1 MFAAFSCWLTAAAV
15 PRCVA
20 ARSGRRDAPDLWAGR
35 RTPRC
40 FYRSGFSQSGT
51 LKGSGGGVRKRS
63 VGVRAWARL
72 LGLEKTVVEA
82 VEEED
87 GAIVIWRAAELES
100 AGSLRALPRRCP
112 GYDLGEG
119 RRRWRA
125 LDLGTTLCFL
135 EADAPRV
142 ECKEHGVVVA
152 AVPWA
157 RHDAWF
163 TRSFDDTAAWLA
175 VNTSKTA
182 ICQLLRIAWRTVGRI
197 CERVSA
203 EANAGRDLFANL
215 TELGFDEISIR
226 KGQKYLTVVVDH
238 HTGRLVWAAF
248 GRDRKTVE
256 KFLDLLGEERCQQIR
271 LVSCDDADWITRPI
285 SERCPDAVICL
296 DPWHI
301 VKAATDA
308 LDDVRRQVWNEARRS
323 GNKQLAKQLKGARF
337 ALWKRPENLTDR
349 QQAKLAFIQKLNA
362 PIYRAY
368 LLKEQLR
375 GIYHAA
381 SIEDALKLLDA
392 WLKWAR
398 RCRLEPFVKL
408 ARRITEQRSRVEAAL
423 RHSLS
428 NARVEQVNTQIRL
441 IVRRGFGYR
450 SPEAV
455 IALAM
460 LSLGG
465 LCPPLPGR

>member
-1 MFAAFSCWLTAAAV
+1 M
-15 PRCVA
+15 
-20 ARSGRRDAPDLWAGR
+20 
-35 RTPRC
+35 
-40 FYRSGFSQSGT
+40 
-51 LKGSGGGVRKRS
+51 
-63 VGVRAWARL
+63 
-72 LGLEKTVVEA
+72 LGLEKAVVEA

-87 GAIVIWRAAELES
+87 GAIVISVRPHARQLD
-100 AGSLRALPRRCP
+100 RCPHCRRRCP

-125 LDLGTTLCFL
+125 LDLGTTLCLL

-142 ECKEHGVVVA
+142 ECKQHGVVVA

-157 RHDAWF
+157 RHDAGF
-163 TRSFDDTAAWLA
+163 TRSFHDTAAWLA

-203 EANAGRDLFANL
+203 EAKAGLDLYANL

-238 HTGRLVWAAF
+238 HTGRLVWASF

-256 KFLDLLGEERCQQIR
+256 KFLNLLGEERLQQIR

-285 SERCPDAVICL
+285 AERCPNAEICL

-308 LDDVRRQVWNEARRS
+308 LDEIRREVWNEARRS

-337 ALWKRPENLTDR
+337 APWKRPENLTGR
-349 QQAKLAFIQKLNA
+349 QQAKLAFIQTLNA

-375 GIYHAA
+375 GIHHAA
-381 SIEDALKLLDA
+381 VTEDALALLEA

-398 RCRLEPFVKL
+398 RCRLKPFVKL
-408 ARRITEQRSRVEAAL
+408 ARRITDQRHNVEAAL
-423 RHSLS
+423 QHSLS
-428 NARVEQVNTQIRL
+428 NARVEQVNTQ
-441 IVRRGFGYR
+441 
-450 SPEAV
+450 SA
-455 IALAM
+455 
-460 LSLGG
+460 
-465 LCPPLPGR
+465 

>member
-1 MFAAFSCWLTAAAV
+1 V
-15 PRCVA
+15 
-20 ARSGRRDAPDLWAGR
+20 RS
-35 RTPRC
+35 
-40 FYRSGFSQSGT
+40 
-51 LKGSGGGVRKRS
+51 KS
-63 VGVRAWARL
+63 VGVRAWART

-82 VEEED
+82 VEEDEKQ
-87 GAIVIWRAAELES
+87 GAIVIWVRPVFS
-100 AGSLRALPRRCP
+100 QRDRCPHCRRRCP
-112 GYDLGEG
+112 GYDQGEG

-142 ECKEHGVVVA
+142 ACKQHGVVVA

-163 TRSFDDTAAWLA
+163 TSAFDDTAAWLA
-175 VNTSKTA
+175 VNTSKAA
-182 ICQLLRIAWRTVGRI
+182 ICELLRIAWRTVGRI
-197 CERVSA
+197 CARVSA
-203 EANAGRDLFANL
+203 EARAGRDLYANL
-215 TELGFDEISIR
+215 TKLGFDEISIR

-256 KFLDLLGEERCQQIR
+256 KFLDLLGEERCKQIQ
-271 LVSCDDADWITRPI
+271 LVSCDDADWITLPI
-285 SERCPDAVICL
+285 AERCPNAEICL

-308 LDDVRRQVWNEARRS
+308 LDEVRRQVWNEARRS

-349 QQAKLAFIQKLNA
+349 QQAKLAFIQTLNA

-375 GIYHAA
+375 AIYHADTT
-381 SIEDALKLLDA
+381 EEALALLDS

-408 ARRITEQRSRVEAAL
+408 AKRITQQRAKIEAAV
-423 RHSLS
+423 RHSLA

-441 IVRRGFGYR
+441 IIRRGFGYH

-465 LCPPLPGR
+465 LCPPLPGRSHNPRIRQ

>member
-1 MFAAFSCWLTAAAV
+1 
-15 PRCVA
+15 
-20 ARSGRRDAPDLWAGR
+20 
-35 RTPRC
+35 
-40 FYRSGFSQSGT
+40 
-51 LKGSGGGVRKRS
+51 
-63 VGVRAWARL
+63 L

-82 VEEED
+82 VDEED
-87 GAIVIWRAAELES
+87 GAIVVAVRPRYS
-100 AGSLRALPRRCP
+100 QRDRCPHCRRRCP

-125 LDLGTTLCFL
+125 LDLGTTFCFL

-142 ECKEHGVVVA
+142 ECREHGVVVA

-157 RHDAWF
+157 RHDAGF
-163 TRSFDDTAAWLA
+163 TRSFDDQAAWLA

-182 ICQLLRIAWRTVGRI
+182 ICQLLRIAWRTVGRV
-197 CERVSA
+197 CERVTA
-203 EANAGRDLFANL
+203 EAKAGRDLFQNL
-215 TELGFDEISIR
+215 TKLGFDEISIR

-238 HTGRLVWAAF
+238 HTGRLVWAAP

-256 KFLDLLGEERCQQIR
+256 KFLDLLGEERCQQIQ
-271 LVSCDDADWITRPI
+271 LVSCDDADWITLPI
-285 SERCPDAVICL
+285 AERCPNAVICL

-308 LDDVRRQVWNEARRS
+308 LDEIRREVWNQARRS
-323 GNKQLAKQLKGARF
+323 GNKQLAKDLKGARF
-337 ALWKRPENLTDR
+337 ALWKKPEKLTDC
-349 QQAKLAFIQKLNA
+349 QQAKLAWIATLNA

-375 GIYHAA
+375 AVYHAD
-381 SIEDALKLLDA
+381 SVNDALELLDR

-408 ARRITEQRSRVEAAL
+408 ARRITQQRSKVEASL
-423 RHSLS
+423 RHDLS
-428 NARVEQVNTQIRL
+428 NARVEQVNTQLRL
-441 IVRRGFGYR
+441 IIRRAFGFHSY
-450 SPEAV
+450 EAP

>member
-1 MFAAFSCWLTAAAV
+1 MRPTSGQEG
-15 PRCVA
+15 
-20 ARSGRRDAPDLWAGR
+20 ARRGASTVLACHRQERW
-35 RTPRC
+35 
-40 FYRSGFSQSGT
+40 
-51 LKGSGGGVRKRS
+51 KGSGGGVRKRS

-82 VEEED
+82 VDEED
-87 GAIVIWRAAELES
+87 GAIVVAVRPRYS
-100 AGSLRALPRRCP
+100 QRDRCPHCRRRCP

-125 LDLGTTLCFL
+125 LDLGTTFCFL

-142 ECKEHGVVVA
+142 ECREHGVVVA

-157 RHDAWF
+157 RHDAGF
-163 TRSFDDTAAWLA
+163 TRSFDDQAAWLA

-182 ICQLLRIAWRTVGRI
+182 ICQLLRIAWRTVGRV
-197 CERVSA
+197 CERVTA
-203 EANAGRDLFANL
+203 EAKAGRDLFQNL
-215 TELGFDEISIR
+215 TKLGFDEISIR

-238 HTGRLVWAAF
+238 HTGRLVWAAP

-256 KFLDLLGEERCQQIR
+256 KFLDLLGEERCQQIQ
-271 LVSCDDADWITRPI
+271 LVSCDDADWITLPI
-285 SERCPDAVICL
+285 AERCPNAVICL

-308 LDDVRRQVWNEARRS
+308 LDEIRREVWNQARRS
-323 GNKQLAKQLKGARF
+323 GNKQLAKDLKGARF
-337 ALWKRPENLTDR
+337 ALWKKPEKLTDR
-349 QQAKLAFIQKLNA
+349 QQAKLAWIATLNA

-375 GIYHAA
+375 AVYHAD
-381 SIEDALKLLDA
+381 SVNDALELLDR

-408 ARRITEQRSRVEAAL
+408 ARRITQQRSKVEASL
-423 RHSLS
+423 RHDLS
-428 NARVEQVNTQIRL
+428 NARVEQVNTQLRL
-441 IVRRGFGYR
+441 IIRRAFGFHSY
-450 SPEAV
+450 EAP

>member
-1 MFAAFSCWLTAAAV
+1 M
-15 PRCVA
+15 
-20 ARSGRRDAPDLWAGR
+20 
-35 RTPRC
+35 
-40 FYRSGFSQSGT
+40 
-51 LKGSGGGVRKRS
+51 RKRS

-82 VEEED
+82 VEQQD
-87 GAIVIWRAAELES
+87 GAIVISVRPHARQLD
-100 AGSLRALPRRCP
+100 RCPHCRRRCP

-135 EADAPRV
+135 EGDAPRV
-142 ECKEHGVVVA
+142 QCRHHGVVVA

-157 RHDAWF
+157 RHDAGF
-163 TRSFDDTAAWLA
+163 TRSFEDTTAWLT

-182 ICQLLRIAWRTVGRI
+182 ICHLLRIAWRTVGRV
-197 CERVSA
+197 CERVA
-203 EANAGRDLFANL
+203 GEAKAGRDLFQNL
-215 TELGFDEISIR
+215 TRLGFDEISIR

-238 HTGRLVWAAF
+238 HTGRLVWAHA

-256 KFLDLLGEERCQQIR
+256 KFLDLLGAERCKQIL
-271 LVSCDDADWITRPI
+271 LVSCDDADWITLPV
-285 SERCPDAVICL
+285 SERCPGAVICL

-308 LDDVRRQVWNEARRS
+308 LDEIRRAVWNEARHT
-323 GNKQLAKQLKGARF
+323 GNKQLAKDLKGARF
-337 ALWKRPENLTDR
+337 ALWKKPENLTER
-349 QQAKLAFIQKLNA
+349 QQAKLAWIQTLNA

-375 GIYHAA
+375 QIYHAD
-381 SIEDALKLLDA
+381 SLHDALALLDA

-398 RCRLEPFVKL
+398 RSRLKPFVKL
-408 ARRITEQRSRVEAAL
+408 ARRITQQRSKVEAAL
-423 RHSLS
+423 KMNLS

-441 IVRRGFGYR
+441 IVRRGFGYH
-450 SPEAV
+450 SPNAV

-460 LSLGG
+460 LTLGG